1 MVVGLNFFPQP
12 WGEKPSSKILK
23 MAIHLLA
30 KSKLY
35 ITYVVSLFYISLY
48 FCKIISDKPA
58 LNSVLLLQTVV
69 QLLYGT
75 DSWVQKMLA

>member
-1 MVVGLNFFPQP
+1 
-12 WGEKPSSKILK
+12 

-75 DSWVQKMLA
+75 DS